1 MVEKE
6 MVLVAAL
13 LGVGLVRLGG
23 LEVDGLAAPRSL
35 HLPASLTDLFLGH
48 NTVDFLIYIYRTH
61 GRGDG

>member
-1 MVEKE
+1 MNWMVEKE

-48 NTVDFLIYIYRTH
+48 NTVDF
-61 GRGDG
+61 